1 MRLIDYIMWIL
12 WIGLGVL
19 AVLNNFPT
27 SDIVW
32 VLVSGSFLVSMDFV
46 IHKKIEQIKQL
57 QK

>member
-1 MRLIDYIMWIL
+1 MWIL